1 MQNSC
6 EPLAANSWEHG
17 TCTGKGPEHGTSSIR
32 PDSSSLG
39 QHCLGRSQGR
49 RLPVARSSLH
59 GTAHLTLT
67 SVRGD
72 SWAVRVILESATFV
86 WAVGRGTTGD
96 TAVLGFSSVKSSR
109 AASPFA
115 RGYVRWLRTPLGEK
129 LRGEGV
135 CTTGRKTCVQ
145 EGLPQET
152 RPLRIFGIWLPSCN
166 GVRCGMGESSVSGKR
181 PTTQSLGINCKNLSG
196 GAAQG
201 SPPALHLRG
210 VSNPVATFS
219 GWVLRGQVQ

>member
-1 MQNSC
+1 MA
-6 EPLAANSWEHG
+6 PAASAQPHHLWVAWDG
-17 TCTGKGPEHGTSSIR
+17 VR
-32 PDSSSLG
+32 
-39 QHCLGRSQGR
+39 GR

-59 GTAHLTLT
+59 STTHLTST

-72 SWAVRVILESATFV
+72 SWAVRVILESATFG
-86 WAVGRGTTGD
+86 WAAGPGTTGD
-96 TAVLGFSSVKSSR
+96 TAVLRFSSVKSSR

-115 RGYVRWLRTPLGEK
+115 RGYVRWLRTPLREK

-152 RPLRIFGIWLPSCN
+152 RPLHIFGIWLPSCN